1 MLTIRDYADS
11 HHITYEAVRRQIARY
26 SDELGEHVI
35 VKGNRKYLDDFA
47 VEFLDDHRQDRPII
61 VADTSRDEQIAA
73 AEAEN
78 KNLLIKIAELQERL
92 LASQASLIDAQKLR
106 LEAAALE
113 ESKKEVQTNLDRA
126 QDEIS
131 SLKRVLSNSETLQ
144 AQQEEKIKQAKEA
157 EKRAYSEVQRL
168 QEALAAEK
176 ARADAAEQKSWWQKL
191 IGR

>member
-1 MLTIRDYADS
+1 MLTIRDYADR
-11 HHITYEAVRRQIARY
+11 HHITYEAVRRQIAQY

-47 VEFLDDHRQDRPII
+47 VEFLNDHRQDRPII

>member
-1 MLTIRDYADS
+1 MQTIRDYADS

-47 VEFLDDHRQDRPII
+47 VEFLNDHRQDRPII

>member
-131 SLKRVLSNSETLQ
+131 SLKRVLSDSEALQ

>member
-11 HHITYEAVRRQIARY
+11 HHITSEAVRRQIARY

-47 VEFLDDHRQDRPII
+47 VEFLYDPRQDRPII